1 MSSDRL
7 SVVLIIAGLFAL
19 LAGFVTGLAV
29 FSTMWILLG
38 FGVALTLIATS
49 FIISVLNQRPWEAR
63 GRDQLRRLNTI
74 GPALLLAGLTC
85 APVVGIAISEFIV
98 LVDVTTLQSSPAQDA
113 LVWVGVIATVLGV
126 VGFVGAAVV
135 KFGIRLIRTPNSKS
149 Y

>member
-49 FIISVLNQRPWEAR
+49 FIISVLNQRPWEA
-63 GRDQLRRLNTI
+63 
-74 GPALLLAGLTC
+74 
-85 APVVGIAISEFIV
+85 
-98 LVDVTTLQSSPAQDA
+98 
-113 LVWVGVIATVLGV
+113 
-126 VGFVGAAVV
+126 
-135 KFGIRLIRTPNSKS
+135 
-149 Y
+149 